1 MEKISYDIQGLL
13 SLVEKETKLDYL
25 FFWGHKESQSGNVTK
40 SCFSQWWQSPFS
52 VHDTLY
58 DTAEHW
64 MMAKK
69 AELFGD
75 IEMRG
80 KILNAPTPADA
91 KKLGRK
97 VRNFDPIIWDENCS
111 KIVVD
116 GNIHKFS
123 QNSKLKDFLL
133 STGSRVLVEASPL
146 DKIWGIGMSEKDEH
160 VSDPRLWKGKNLLG
174 FALMQV
180 RDKLRNDEE

>member
-1 MEKISYDIQGLL
+1 MEKVVYDLQWLL
-13 SLVEKETKLDYL
+13 YLIEENNQVDYL
-25 FFWGHKESQSGNVTK
+25 FFWGHKESSNGNVTK
-40 SCFSQWWQSPFS
+40 SCFSQWWESSFS
-52 VHDTLY
+52 VDNILY
-58 DTAEHW
+58 KTAEHW

-75 IEMRG
+75 VEMRD
-80 KILNAPTPADA
+80 KILEAQIPADA

-97 VRNFDPIIWDENCS
+97 VRNFDPRIWDENCS
-111 KIVVD
+111 RIVVD
-116 GNIHKFS
+116 GNFHKFS

-146 DKIWGIGMSEKDEH
+146 DKIWGVGMAEKDES

-180 RDKLRNDEE
+180 RDILISYEK